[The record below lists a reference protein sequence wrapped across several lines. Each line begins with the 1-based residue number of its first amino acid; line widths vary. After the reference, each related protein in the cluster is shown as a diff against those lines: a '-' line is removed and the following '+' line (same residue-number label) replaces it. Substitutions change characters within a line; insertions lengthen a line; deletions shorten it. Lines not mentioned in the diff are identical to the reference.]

1 VKPPRI
7 RRRLLL
13 ALGWSALLGGA
24 ARAQA
29 QGLGT
34 VRESAVKAAFLYK
47 FGNFVEWPAEAF
59 GSPAAALV
67 IGVFGD
73 DAVASELEQ
82 ITGGRVVEGHPV
94 RVLRVRDRQ
103 DLVPMHILYA
113 GGPREGRSRELL
125 AAARGPV
132 LTVADGPIGGEPG
145 PVLFFT
151 RDEGRVRFGASLSA
165 AAARRLKL
173 SSRLLAVA
181 QHVEGR

>member
-1 VKPPRI
+1 VKPPRV

-13 ALGWSALLGGA
+13 ALGWCALLGA
-24 ARAQA
+24 AACAQA
-29 QGLGT
+29 QGLGA

-47 FGNFVEWPAEAF
+47 FGSFVEWPAEAF
-59 GSPAAALV
+59 HSPADALV

-73 DAVASELEQ
+73 EAVASELEQ
-82 ITGGRVVEGHPV
+82 ITEGRVVEGHPV

-103 DLVPMHILYA
+103 DLGAMHILYA
-113 GGPREGRSRELL
+113 GGARESRSRDLL

-165 AAARRLKL
+165 AAARRLTL